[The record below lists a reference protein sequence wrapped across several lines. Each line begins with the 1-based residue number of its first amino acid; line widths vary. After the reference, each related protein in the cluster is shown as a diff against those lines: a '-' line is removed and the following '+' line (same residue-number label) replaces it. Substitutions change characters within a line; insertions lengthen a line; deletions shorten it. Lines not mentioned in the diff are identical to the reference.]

1 LKIEAHSRDQ
11 IDLYLGPG
19 LELAV
24 ADFLAERVD
33 DPEGDFRPEIRDEK
47 CLRGGNEQGTTSE

>member
-1 LKIEAHSRDQ
+1 LENAPLQGR
-11 IDLYLGPG
+11 LYFGPG